1 MSIQRL
7 NQGEPNSASQVP
19 FYDTTN
25 GQDRRASLGDVLIAA
40 LPLVSSGA
48 AGLAPATGGGT
59 TNFLR
64 ADGTWAAPPGGGGG
78 GISDGD
84 KGDIT
89 VSGGGIAWAVNAG
102 VITDA
107 KVAAGIDAAKLAN
120 GSVSNAEFQ
129 YLGNVTSDIQT
140 QLNAKASTAVVTSGA
155 NGLAPASGGGTTNFL
170 RADGT
175 WGVPPGGGGVADG
188 DKGDI
193 VVSAGATVWTIDAGV
208 VSLAKMANATALSV
222 IGNGTNASA
231 TPTNLVAG
239 TDGHVMR
246 RSGTTLGFGTV
257 ATAGIADSA
266 ITNAKVATGIDAA
279 KLADGSVSNTELQYL
294 NGVTSNVQTQL
305 DSKLGAG
312 AATPVSNT
320 KAVPIDA
327 DPAFVEDS
335 EASNELKKTTIG
347 GIRTRLNTIQIGT
360 SLGTTGAVNLDFAAL
375 VGTLQTIAATGDITF
390 TASNM
395 AAGRTFELEIAA
407 GASTRTLA
415 WPAAWVAL
423 GAALPLSLASGE
435 ILCVAVRSNGTTEA
449 SVRAAAAVSV

>member
-19 FYDTTN
+19 FYDTAN
-25 GQDRRASLGDVLIAA
+25 GQDRRASLGDVLINAM
-40 LPLVSSGA
+40 PLVSSGA

-78 GISDGD
+78 VSDGD

-89 VSGGGIAWAVNAG
+89 VSGGGATWEVNAG
-102 VITDA
+102 L
-107 KVAAGIDAAKLAN
+107 DAAKLAN
-120 GSVSNAEFQ
+120 GTVSNAEFQ
-129 YLGNVTSDIQT
+129 YLGGVTSDIQT

-175 WGVPPGGGGVADG
+175 WAAPPGGGGGVSDG

-193 VVSAGATVWTIDAGV
+193 TVSGGGTVWTIDAG
-208 VSLAKMANATALSV
+208 L
-222 IGNGTNASA
+222 
-231 TPTNLVAG
+231 
-239 TDGHVMR
+239 
-246 RSGTTLGFGTV
+246 
-257 ATAGIADSA
+257 
-266 ITNAKVATGIDAA
+266 DAA

-294 NGVTSNVQTQL
+294 NSVTSNVQTQL

-312 AATPVSNT
+312 SATPVSNT
-320 KAVPIDA
+320 KAVPVDA

-347 GIRTRLNTIQIGT
+347 GIRTRLNTTPIGT
-360 SLGTTGAVNLDFAAL
+360 ALGTTGAVNLDFAAL

-395 AAGRTFELEIAA
+395 AAGRSFELEIVA
-407 GASTRTLA
+407 GAADRDLVY
-415 WPAAWVAL
+415 PAAWVEL
-423 GAALPLSLASGE
+423 GQALPLILLAGE
-435 ILCVAVRSNGTTEA
+435 ILCIALRSNGTTEA
-449 SVRAAAAVSV
+449 SVRAAGAVSV

>member
-7 NQGEPNSASQVP
+7 NQGEPSSASQVP
-19 FYDTTN
+19 FYDTAN

-40 LPLVSSGA
+40 LPLVSSSK

-78 GISDGD
+78 ISDGD
-84 KGDIT
+84 KGEIT
-89 VSGGGIAWAVNAG
+89 VSGGGVAWAVNAG
-102 VITDA
+102 AITDA
-107 KVAAGIDAAKLAN
+107 KVGTGIDAAKLAN

-129 YLGNVTSDIQT
+129 HLGNVTSDIQA
-140 QLNAKASTAVVTSGA
+140 QLNAKASTALVTSGA
-155 NGLAPASGGGTTNFL
+155 AGLAPASGGGTTNFL

-175 WGVPPGGGGVADG
+175 WGVPPGGGGVSDG

-193 VVSAGATVWTIDAGV
+193 VVSAGATVWTIDAGI

-231 TPTNLVAG
+231 TPTHLVAG

-246 RSGTTLGFGTV
+246 RSGTTVGFGTV

-266 ITNAKVATGIDAA
+266 VTDAKVATAISAA
-279 KLADGSVSNTELQYL
+279 KIADGSVSNTEFQYL

-312 AATPVSNT
+312 AASPVTDT
-320 KAVPIDA
+320 KAVPVDA
-327 DPAFVEDS
+327 DLAFIGDS
-335 EASNELKKTTIG
+335 AAGEVLKETTIG
-347 GIRTRLNTIQIGT
+347 GIRVRIATVQIGT
-360 SLGTTGAVNLDFAAL
+360 GLGTTGSVNLDFAAL
-375 VGTLQTIAATGDITF
+375 VGTLQTITATGNITF

-395 AAGRTFELEIAA
+395 AIGRTFELEIAA
-407 GASTRTLA
+407 GASSRTLA

-435 ILCVAVRSNGTTEA
+435 ILCVAVRSNSTTEA